1 MKKLVLIIEDEEKM
15 VRILESRIARA
26 GFNIEIARNG
36 QEALDFCL
44 EQKPDFVLL
53 DLLLPGLS
61 GMDFLRRIREIYD
74 KNKLPILVLTNLV
87 DDRLM
92 RESRELGA
100 INYFIKSNT
109 KLVDIVEIIKKYFKD
124 ERKNKK

>member
-1 MKKLVLIIEDEEKM
+1 MKKIVLIIEDEEKM
-15 VRILESRIARA
+15 VRILEGRIARG
-26 GFNIEIARNG
+26 GFDIEVARNG

-44 EQKPDFVLL
+44 KQKPDFILL

-61 GMDFLRRIREIYD
+61 GMEFLKRIREKYD
-74 KNKLPILVLTNLV
+74 KNELPILVLTNLV
-87 DDRLM
+87 DDHLM

-100 INYFIKSNT
+100 INYFVKSNT

>member
-15 VRILESRIARA
+15 VRILEGRIARG
-26 GFNIEIARNG
+26 GFNIEVARNG

-44 EQKPDFVLL
+44 KQKPDFVLL
-53 DLLLPGLS
+53 DLLLPRLS

-74 KNKLPILVLTNLV
+74 QDKLPILVLTNLV

-100 INYFIKSNT
+100 VNYFVKSNT

>member
-15 VRILESRIARA
+15 VRILESRIARG
-26 GFNIEIARNG
+26 GFNIEVARNG

-44 EQKPDFVLL
+44 KQKPDFVLL

-74 KNKLPILVLTNLV
+74 QDKLPILVLTNLV

-100 INYFIKSNT
+100 VNYFVKSNT